1 MNSNDIDPKAQP
13 DALGAPSS
21 EAGEIAAPKR
31 KRSPAKPKADA
42 VPAAEVAQVAE
53 AAVAVN
59 VEAAP
64 VTKPRA
70 PRKTAAKKPAAEVQ
84 AEAEVVAT
92 QVPQAA
98 AVEVAAEEA
107 PKRRAPRKTASKAV
121 EVAPEAVVDVA
132 SIEPKPLFSLA
143 PEVGPASAGSA
154 ESGESAEAGEAG
166 EADASNEAG
175 ERGGRNRNRRRGRK
189 DGAEGFEAR
198 APRAEVAAAE
208 PAPELLAAV
217 GERFAEVLAG
227 EFGEADDEVDDLPE
241 VQEEEEVESKRVLAA
256 EADAPKL
263 QKVLAQA
270 GIGSRRDIE
279 DMIADGKIEVN
290 GEVAHIGQRISF
302 GDNVRVA
309 GKAIR
314 IRISPPP
321 PRILAYHK
329 PAGEVVTFNDP
340 EGRPTVFRH
349 LPRLQQGKWQAVGR
363 LDMNTEG
370 LLLFTNSGE
379 LANQLMHPRFGVER
393 EYAVRVLGT
402 LNNEQRARLLEGV
415 IIEGQKAA
423 FKSIEDGGGEGINR
437 WYRVVITEG
446 RNREVR
452 KLFDSMGLTV
462 SRLIRIRYG
471 TVVLPRGLKRCVWI
485 ELGEDD
491 VQVIRRL
498 AGGDQA
504 RGGRD
509 DRGGERGD
517 RGGRGE
523 RGERSAGRGDRNNE
537 RGVEPR
543 AERGPDRGGE
553 RNAER
558 GNANTRGR
566 RADGRHAGVGPR
578 PSRVAEQP
586 ERAPGNDRGDR
597 GERADRGDRG
607 DRPQGRGRDAGYDRP
622 ADRFSERPPERANER
637 GPDRGDDD
645 FEEAIPRNINPLE
658 QTFDRRFAG
667 KGRGIPSGFGAGGS
681 APDRGGRQGGGGGG
695 RGGRGDGP
703 RGDGPRQPD
712 PLQTSVGYIGADAFV
727 RRSGR
732 GGGGGGRGGQG
743 GQGGNSGGGGRSGG
757 GYGGRSR

>member
-1 MNSNDIDPKAQP
+1 MNSNDIDPDAQ
-13 DALGAPSS
+13 AQSGAPLNESAA
-21 EAGEIAAPKR
+21 EAVAPKR
-31 KRSPAKPKADA
+31 KRAPAKPKADA
-42 VPAAEVAQVAE
+42 VAEASVAAEAP
-53 AAVAVN
+53 VAVK
-59 VEAAP
+59 
-64 VTKPRA
+64 TRA
-70 PRKTAAKKPAAEVQ
+70 PRKTAVKTAAQKAEVAAE
-84 AEAEVVAT
+84 APSGASD
-92 QVPQAA
+92 A
-98 AVEVAAEEA
+98 AVEVASSAMQAAPEGVDA
-107 PKRRAPRKTASKAV
+107 PVVPKRRAPRKATEKAV
-121 EVAPEAVVDVA
+121 SADAAEQA
-132 SIEPKPLFSLA
+132 PLFTLA
-143 PEVGPASAGSA
+143 PELSEPQAPVSATAVASTGDTQQAA
-154 ESGESAEAGEAG
+154 EANDSDASAEASGNAP
-166 EADASNEAG
+166 ADEGS

-189 DGAEGFEAR
+189 DFSEGGEER
-198 APRAEVAAAE
+198 APRPVAEQAA
-208 PAPELLAAV
+208 PAPEVLAAV

-227 EFGEADDEVDDLPE
+227 DFDADADADDEELVEPSAE
-241 VQEEEEVESKRVLAA
+241 SGEEVDAKRVLAP
-256 EADAPKL
+256 EPDAPKL

-270 GIGSRRDIE
+270 GVGSRRDIE

-302 GDNVRVA
+302 GDQVRVA
-309 GKAIR
+309 GKPIR
-314 IRISPPP
+314 VRISPPA

-402 LNNEQRARLLEGV
+402 LASDQKARLLEGV
-415 IIEGQKAA
+415 MIEGQKAA
-423 FKSIEDGGGEGINR
+423 FKSIEEGGGEGINR

-491 VQVIRRL
+491 VRIIRRL

-509 DRGGERGD
+509 DRGERGERAERGD
-517 RGGRGE
+517 RGAERNARG
-523 RGERSAGRGDRNNE
+523 G
-537 RGVEPR
+537 
-543 AERGPDRGGE
+543 ERGPDRGGE
-553 RNAER
+553 RGNDR
-558 GNANTRGR
+558 GGDRNRGR
-566 RADGRHAGVGPR
+566 RADGRQAGVGPR
-578 PSRVAEQP
+578 PSRGP
-586 ERAPGNDRGDR
+586 ERPERSERPDRGDR
-597 GERADRGDRG
+597 N
-607 DRPQGRGRDAGYDRP
+607 DRPQSRGPERGNDRSNERSIDRSNDRP
-622 ADRFSERPPERANER
+622 N
-637 GPDRGDDD
+637 DRGDDD
-645 FEEAIPRNINPLE
+645 FDDVIPRNINPLE

-681 APDRGGRQGGGGGG
+681 APDRGQGGGG
-695 RGGRGDGP
+695 RGRSQGGK
-703 RGDGPRQPD
+703 GDGPRQPD

-727 RRSGR
+727 RRGGR
-732 GGGGGGRGGQG
+732 GGGGGRGGQG
-743 GQGGNSGGGGRSGG
+743 GGGGGGRSGG